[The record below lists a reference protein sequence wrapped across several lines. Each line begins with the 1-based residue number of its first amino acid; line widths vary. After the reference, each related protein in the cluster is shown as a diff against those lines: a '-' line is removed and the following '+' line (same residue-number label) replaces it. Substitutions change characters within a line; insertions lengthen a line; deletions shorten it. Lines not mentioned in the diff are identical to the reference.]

1 MELLLRC
8 ALRWDW
14 LEDFRIFRILRSWL
28 RRWVRGWSV
37 VLGFHAECS
46 DELSFHALYM
56 SCAFITTTFSIH
68 RGPSRSGLRPYY
80 PRQWHLGGKP
90 RVGADPAGRLA
101 KTRLPEGLVLS
112 LPGLEQAKG
121 SSLACLAHGNK
132 NRVISKGRVSRC
144 CRGQYH
150 PSIPL
155 PSASASAII
164 VVVVV
169 VVVVVVALL
178 LW

>member
-1 MELLLRC
+1 MLSARMSYLSMRYIC
-8 ALRWDW
+8 HVP
-14 LEDFRIFRILRSWL
+14 SS
-28 RRWVRGWSV
+28 RR
-37 VLGFHAECS
+37 
-46 DELSFHALYM
+46 LSA
-56 SCAFITTTFSIH
+56 SIEV
-68 RGPSRSGLRPYY
+68 PPDQALRPYY

-169 VVVVVVALL
+169 VVVALL